1 MTKKFFD
8 ISSPKYASSKKEST
22 ILTYQGKKGTGP
34 ILKIGAI
41 LVILVTAGI
50 FAYLALSKAEVEIW
64 PKMENLNFKT
74 EVKSGQ
80 EEAIPGKFFEEE
92 KEASKEFLSTGILEK
107 KDFARGKIRV
117 NNNSQRPITL
127 IKNTHFRSDEGK
139 QFHSLKDITVPAK
152 GYLDG
157 VEVEA
162 DAAGNEYNVKPSK
175 FSVPNLRKY
184 SQELFYAVF
193 AESFEPMKGGFLG
206 NSPQVTE
213 DDLKNAERIL
223 LEKLLAEGKESLK
236 TTVSRDYIILEEAW
250 KQEVVEKFPLAKAGQ
265 ETNSFFFK
273 AKIKSKVF
281 AFKKSDL
288 ENFSKE
294 FIFSQLQKNEKL
306 LAQSLNLN
314 YSIKEKDLDNGKIT
328 VNLEISAKAYQDIDP
343 QILKEKI
350 RKKSA
355 VEGKII
361 LEGEKEI
368 FEAEIKLWPFWV
380 KKVPQN
386 DQKIKIKLNLD

>member
-1 MTKKFFD
+1 MIKKFFD
-8 ISSPKYASSKKEST
+8 ISLPKYRGSKKESA
-22 ILTYQGKKGTGP
+22 ILIYQEKKGTGP

-41 LVILVTAGI
+41 LVILVTTGI
-50 FAYLALSKAEVEIW
+50 FAEIALPKAEVEIW
-64 PKMENLNFKT
+64 PKMENLNFRT
-74 EVKSGQ
+74 EANAGQ
-80 EEAIPGKFFEEE
+80 DEAIPGKFFEEE
-92 KEASKEFLSTGILEK
+92 KEASKEFPSSGILEK
-107 KDFARGKIRV
+107 KELARGKIKV
-117 NNNSQRPITL
+117 YNKSQKPITL
-127 IKNTHFRSDEGK
+127 IKNTHFISDEGK
-139 QFHSLKDITVPAK
+139 QFHSLKGFTVPSK

-162 DAAGNEYNVKPSK
+162 DAAGDDYNIKPSK
-175 FSVPNLRKY
+175 FSVPNLKKY
-184 SQELFYAVF
+184 SQELFFAVW
-193 AESFEPMKGGFLG
+193 AESLEPMKGGFLG
-206 NSPQVTE
+206 NSPQVSE

-223 LEKLLAEGKESLK
+223 LEKLLAEGKDSLK
-236 TTVSRDYIILEEAW
+236 TTVSRDYIMLEEAW

-265 ETNSFFFK
+265 ETNSFLFK
-273 AKIKSKVF
+273 AKIESKVF

-288 ENFSKE
+288 ENFSRD
-294 FIFSQLQKNEKL
+294 FVFSQIEPSKKL

-328 VNLEISAKAYQDIDP
+328 LNLEISAKDYQDVDP

-368 FEAEIKLWPFWV
+368 SKAEIKLWPFWV

-386 DQKIKIKLNLD
+386 DQKVKIKLNLD